1 MLRLPTREQCVE
13 WLQLILVL
21 ISHICSFCSMSL
33 TRSRQTTL
41 KWIKK
46 RLSLPRRRHQQQQQ
60 QQRADTNTATAAAA
74 AEEATTAT
82 TTSSEPGAELVDQ
95 GHLSEIL
102 VLNDTQIDGKSATSA
117 PLAVAIDMDNMNNMD
132 MDTDTSNDDDAD
144 MNEARA
150 GHTAPT
156 RNEDEEEDEE
166 EEEEMREVVV
176 EMLQQQQQQ
185 AEQQLSTLAKP
196 NANYVCCQC
205 PATEIATTATTTTTT
220 TTGSMVNRSKSRVR
234 SYLKKCKQ
242 RLTGQ
247 QSRLAT
253 ATATTTTATITLIKN
268 EAGGTAPTM
277 QPQKELKEE
286 EAEEEEQQDSSCGS
300 RDSSSAYVECMPLD
314 LSLRRAP
321 AAPQESD
328 EELEEPQREI
338 EVEVEVVVEHSNE
351 VTQLDA
357 TVDDGMLAQL
367 IDSHLS
373 HIYPI
378 YWARTRAILMR
389 QARELL
395 VSHFEGCLPSFEQR
409 FLCKFAQIAATLRA
423 THQIG
428 ESWLWHPGWPLATSN
443 GALVL
448 QLSDSEIAHAL
459 QPAELYLCV
468 KLESDAEATPQ
479 LYVVWRSSQQQQQQE
494 RSGRSTSCSELQ
506 THCIDI
512 DYNNPRQE
520 PLSVLQLEMSMAA
533 MATTTTTATA
543 GQGQVNDAAIELPQ
557 LLQNLLVS
565 VERSIE
571 RVSLNE
577 LQMPLALGE
586 DQLDEANNN
595 NNLNNNNTNNSN
607 TNNNTNNIGSP
618 KCALRRSDLITKNK
632 LFNNRYMLRRLTNRQ
647 DSMNSTSSGNSNAS
661 ERSSSS
667 GSSSAGEELH
677 SHLSSNS
684 MNNNNNNNGNNDLLL
699 PSTSPALPLFCLG
712 NSFPHIDSDE
722 EATDAGE
729 KRQSLALQTERET
742 TMETETELLP
752 PNSISELPEK
762 LLNSGVYLPG
772 TRTLQGDPLVH
783 VDGDAVASAGLN
795 CYELATLLLYYST
808 IPERSIAAH
817 KSTQQQQQQ
826 KQQPQQQL
834 KPAQQTF
841 TILIAIE
848 KSQHLCVIDLICQ
861 SLKLLS
867 KQIGNCEI
875 LAVCLDAN
883 LLQLCNQ
890 QQQQQQQQNS
900 SSSNSCDQP
909 EASPSSSSS
918 HLVKFIS
925 VDQVTTSVAPSQLP
939 RGLLR
944 GQHHHD
950 AVKWREFFAQLE
962 AFQRQCSAAGGRLV
976 AALSDIRAAD
986 LLGLPTRRQLYG
998 QHRALSR
1005 ALMDSQLHNLR
1016 KRGATQLQRLQ
1027 EAASA
1032 INAPPATAS
1041 VATSNSA
1048 SASASSP
1055 SSCNSDAGQKLRK
1068 VTLLYSEV
1076 DRAAQRLEQLTEQ
1089 RRERLRQLT
1098 RQRALEDEINEVTSW
1113 LASDGADNLQ
1123 KFAQLQLDNEATLK
1137 AQELEFEKYYFIARK
1152 HLAKGRDLHLA
1163 ANKIAVLSESAHN
1176 LKMALDQFSDKLEK
1190 TRERIEGGARLLHL
1204 LTQHQRETAALDE
1217 LQRLAEEL
1225 GATTLIEKHLPTMR
1239 KTSSLPTAS
1248 STPGPTTAKRGSYRC
1263 SSGNGS
1269 SFDGATGAGG
1279 SSHCSCWRESRNLED
1294 MDEPEE
1300 EHDNDCDADADGE
1313 EQQSKIAD
1321 SGVGVCDNCERNPKL
1336 ARICSCQSL
1345 NEKSH
1350 DELLED
1356 ECFDRPT
1363 KRYMD
1368 MHSPMEANAHL
1379 QCHASSFELTTLE
1392 ELSCLEPKIQ
1402 KTLLLIMREMIGT
1415 ERDYVRS
1422 LYYVIE
1428 NYIDEL
1434 LREDIPQPLRGQRNV
1449 IFGNIEKI
1457 FEFHN
1462 SHFLGELERYE
1473 RNPLK
1478 VGAAFLE
1485 MESKFYLYALYN
1497 KNKPKSD
1504 TLLSE
1509 YGSSFFKP
1517 KQLQLQDKMDL
1528 ASYLLKPVQRMGKY
1542 ALLLQQLVK
1551 AVKSV
1556 EGAALQEI
1564 AADVEELQRAE
1575 EMVKFQLR
1583 HGNDLLAMDSL
1594 RDCDVNVKEQGRLLR
1609 QNEFLVWQGRGGKKT
1624 LRQVFLFEELVLFG
1638 KARRFP
1644 DHKNLDI
1651 YIYKN
1656 SIKTSD
1662 IGLTAHT
1669 GDSTTKFEI
1678 WFRKRKPDDTWTLQ
1692 CMSED
1697 IKNAWTEEISKLLWK
1712 QAKRNREIRL
1722 AEMSSMGI
1730 GSKPCLDIRPS
1741 HNQISDRS
1749 IPLAQLNKTP
1759 KLRHAEP
1766 GKGSM
1771 RRPNSLISESSL
1783 SSGTSTTSSSS
1794 ISGGCSSSVHD
1805 TVTRHSLNLNFG
1817 KLSSSSN
1824 AVGSSNLNNTSA
1836 TLELINETQALKL
1849 SHSSEADNRMS
1860 ASTST
1865 PSYAGNSHNSNSN
1878 TNSKSNKRQHKRST
1892 TIVSQLSMESGIL
1905 SDISVTPDQEHT
1917 HSAMEQLTGSRGSWS
1932 TASGT
1937 AASMASTSNST
1948 VILRRYKSYAH
1959 AAESAEPEINK

>member
-1 MLRLPTREQCVE
+1 MLNVVIVYLFVGVLFQHVY
-13 WLQLILVL
+13 VL
-21 ISHICSFCSMSL
+21 IKLGPTYELSSLFTLLSWIEGISSFVLLVDVVFIICRMSTLLMVAIILGFLLSFVLLISGSFSVVTHTDAYVVVRGFYSEKLYYYEMTHDCCGINGPEDYGVPITNDTLPISCYKDL
-33 TRSRQTTL
+33 QAKPEYLFTRGCLYASSDN
-41 KWIKK
+41 WFWFIFSNCYC
-46 RLSLPRRRHQQQQQ
+46 LSLH
-60 QQRADTNTATAAAA
+60 
-74 AEEATTAT
+74 
-82 TTSSEPGAELVDQ
+82 
-95 GHLSEIL
+95 H
-102 VLNDTQIDGKSATSA
+102 
-117 PLAVAIDMDNMNNMD
+117 
-132 MDTDTSNDDDAD
+132 
-144 MNEARA
+144 
-150 GHTAPT
+150 
-156 RNEDEEEDEE
+156 
-166 EEEEMREVVV
+166 
-176 EMLQQQQQQ
+176 
-185 AEQQLSTLAKP
+185 QQLSFRLECVADAHGSTTKANKKLLAINNGGP
-196 NANYVCCQC
+196 QHPPGVV
-205 PATEIATTATTTTTT
+205 T
-220 TTGSMVNRSKSRVR
+220 
-234 SYLKKCKQ
+234 
-242 RLTGQ
+242 
-247 QSRLAT
+247 
-253 ATATTTTATITLIKN
+253 N
-268 EAGGTAPTM
+268 EA
-277 QPQKELKEE
+277 E
-286 EAEEEEQQDSSCGS
+286 S
-300 RDSSSAYVECMPLD
+300 MPL
-314 LSLRRAP
+314 P
-321 AAPQESD
+321 ET
-328 EELEEPQREI
+328 ETE
-338 EVEVEVVVEHSNE
+338 
-351 VTQLDA
+351 
-357 TVDDGMLAQL
+357 
-367 IDSHLS
+367 
-373 HIYPI
+373 
-378 YWARTRAILMR
+378 
-389 QARELL
+389 
-395 VSHFEGCLPSFEQR
+395 
-409 FLCKFAQIAATLRA
+409 
-423 THQIG
+423 
-428 ESWLWHPGWPLATSN
+428 
-443 GALVL
+443 
-448 QLSDSEIAHAL
+448 
-459 QPAELYLCV
+459 
-468 KLESDAEATPQ
+468 
-479 LYVVWRSSQQQQQQE
+479 
-494 RSGRSTSCSELQ
+494 
-506 THCIDI
+506 
-512 DYNNPRQE
+512 
-520 PLSVLQLEMSMAA
+520 
-533 MATTTTTATA
+533 
-543 GQGQVNDAAIELPQ
+543 
-557 LLQNLLVS
+557 
-565 VERSIE
+565 
-571 RVSLNE
+571 
-577 LQMPLALGE
+577 
-586 DQLDEANNN
+586 
-595 NNLNNNNTNNSN
+595 
-607 TNNNTNNIGSP
+607 
-618 KCALRRSDLITKNK
+618 
-632 LFNNRYMLRRLTNRQ
+632 
-647 DSMNSTSSGNSNAS
+647 
-661 ERSSSS
+661 
-667 GSSSAGEELH
+667 
-677 SHLSSNS
+677 
-684 MNNNNNNNGNNDLLL
+684 
-699 PSTSPALPLFCLG
+699 
-712 NSFPHIDSDE
+712 
-722 EATDAGE
+722 
-729 KRQSLALQTERET
+729 TER
-742 TMETETELLP
+742 ETELLP

-762 LLNSGVYLPG
+762 LLNSGVFLPG
-772 TRTLQGDPLVH
+772 TRTLQGDPLVN
-783 VDGDAVASAGLN
+783 VDPDAVAGAGLN

-808 IPERSIAAH
+808 IPECSIGH

-826 KQQPQQQL
+826 QQQL

-867 KQIGNCEI
+867 KQIGNCAI

-890 QQQQQQQQNS
+890 QQQQQQQQQNHN
-900 SSSNSCDQP
+900 SNSCDQP
-909 EASPSSSSS
+909 EQSQLASPS

-939 RGLLR
+939 SGPLR

-950 AVKWREFFAQLE
+950 ALKWREFLGQLE

-1016 KRGATQLQRLQ
+1016 KRGATQLLRLQ

-1032 INAPPATAS
+1032 INAPPA
-1041 VATSNSA
+1041 SA
-1048 SASASSP
+1048 SASTSP
-1055 SSCNSDAGQKLRK
+1055 SHTSAAAAPTAVVCNSDAAHKLRK

-1098 RQRALEDEINEVTSW
+1098 RQRALEDEITEVTSW
-1113 LASDGADNLQ
+1113 LASDGAENLQ

-1163 ANKIAVLSESAHN
+1163 ANKISVLSESARN
-1176 LKMALDQFSDKLEK
+1176 LKMALDQFSEKLEK

-1204 LTQHQRETAALDE
+1204 LTQHQRETAALEE
-1217 LQRLAEEL
+1217 LQRLADEL
-1225 GATTLIEKHLPTMR
+1225 GATSLIEKHLPTIMR
-1239 KTSSLPTAS
+1239 KNSSQPAAS
-1248 STPGPTTAKRGSYRC
+1248 STPTDRQTSAAKRGSYRC
-1263 SSGNGS
+1263 SSGNSS
-1269 SFDGATGAGG
+1269 SFDGAPSG
-1279 SSHCSCWRESRNLED
+1279 SHCSCWRESRNLED

-1300 EHDNDCDADADGE
+1300 EHDNDNDNDCDGDADGDGE

-1336 ARICSCQSL
+1336 SRICSCQSL

-1356 ECFDRPT
+1356 ECFERPT

-1624 LRQVFLFEELVLFG
+1624 LRQVFLFEELVLFS

-1678 WFRKRKPDDTWTLQ
+1678 WFRKRKPDDTWMLQ

-1741 HNQISDRS
+1741 NNQISDRS
-1749 IPLAQLNKTP
+1749 IPLTQLNKTP

-1766 GKGSM
+1766 GKGSV

-1794 ISGGCSSSVHD
+1794 TSGGCSSGH
-1805 TVTRHSLNLNFG
+1805 TAHETTRHSLNLNFS
-1817 KLSSSSN
+1817 KLTGNSSN
-1824 AVGSSNLNNTSA
+1824 NSSNSNNHNNNNNTA

-1849 SHSSEADNRMS
+1849 SNSSEAENSSRLN
-1860 ASTST
+1860 TT
-1865 PSYAGNSHNSNSN
+1865 PSYAGSTSSRSNNNNHNN
-1878 TNSKSNKRQHKRST
+1878 NSKRHHKRST

-1905 SDISVTPDQEHT
+1905 SDISVTPDQEHA
-1917 HSAMEQLTGSRGSWS
+1917 HSQSHSHSHAAEQLMGNRGSWS
-1932 TASGT
+1932 TSGA
-1937 AASMASTSNST
+1937 AASMASTSSSS

-1959 AAESAEPEINK
+1959 AAESADPESNK